1 MSDKTKKESLDRAL
15 GMDQQ
20 ITRRDFMNATL
31 LASGGAA
38 LTGLTPYQIMAQM
51 GEDNW
56 TGYGGVGDYA
66 ASHGN
71 TFEVMLAGH
80 QIRDHVFAHPP
91 LQAEDTG
98 EIFDMVVVGGGIS
111 GLAAQLYCKQ
121 HAPRAKCLVLEDHP
135 IFGGEA
141 KRNEFL
147 VDGHRL
153 MAPQGS
159 DHFDTPRPGT
169 PVAEFYDSI
178 GVDASKFEYQT
189 WQSSSP
195 EIPVGR
201 SFEDI
206 RPPYGLFFGASFGQ
220 RPGMWLV
227 DPWTRKLE
235 GAPLPAAMRNEILR
249 YRELGAARHG
259 ASGPRKPQ
267 ELDAITMEQY
277 MMQTF
282 GLSQET
288 IRKFLCPGPGDG
300 FGLGPD
306 VLSAYAFG
314 FGGDPMNYG
323 VEKNLQSFPG
333 GNGGFARHLVKT
345 LIPGA
350 IAGPNTLEG
359 VCRGRVNFPALDQ
372 PGEAMRIRLGCTVV
386 RVEHDGESD
395 KSELVR
401 VTYTRGGKV
410 YRLKARSVVMAGG
423 SWTTKHVV
431 IDLPRAQRDAYAQ
444 FFRSPCML
452 INVALRNWRFLYKLG
467 IAGGF
472 WFDGLGE
479 YGAVRTLP
487 TFATKDKTFGPDS
500 PMVMTIKVL
509 FCRPGLSMPE
519 QQQAGRAELIS
530 TSYRDYERRVR
541 EQLSE
546 MFARSGF
553 DPKRDIAGIVLNRW
567 GHAYCSPQ
575 PGFFFGKDG
584 QPAPK
589 EILRR
594 APFGRIAFAN
604 TDLTGDPSH
613 TGAAFEGQRAAGQL
627 LDAQNRLSPPLIT

>member
-1 MSDKTKKESLDRAL
+1 MSDEKIKGPHDDAL
-15 GMDQQ
+15 GIDQK

-31 LASGGAA
+31 LSSGGAA

-51 GEDNW
+51 GKDNW

-66 ASHGN
+66 ESHGN
-71 TFEVMLAGH
+71 TFEVMSAGH
-80 QIRDHVFAHPP
+80 QIRDHIFADPP
-91 LQAEDTG
+91 HAVDTG
-98 EIFDMVVVGGGIS
+98 EIFDLVVVGGGIS
-111 GLAAQLYCKQ
+111 GLATQLYCRQ
-121 HAPRAKCLVLEDHP
+121 HSASAKCLMLENHP

-141 KRNEFL
+141 KQNEFI

-159 DHFDTPRPGT
+159 DHFGTPSPGT

-178 GVDASKFEYQT
+178 GVDPAKFEYQK
-189 WQSSSP
+189 WQSPSP

-201 SFEDI
+201 SFEHI
-206 RPPYGLFFGASFGQ
+206 RPPYGLFFGARFGQ
-220 RPGMWLV
+220 HPGMWLV
-227 DPWTRKLE
+227 DPWTKKLE
-235 GAPLPAAMRNEILR
+235 GAPIPAAMREQVLR
-249 YRELGAARHG
+249 YRELGAAHHG
-259 ASGPRKPQ
+259 PGGSASQNPQ
-267 ELDAITMEQY
+267 ALDAITMEQY
-277 MMQTF
+277 MVQTF

-323 VEKNLQSFPG
+323 EETGLQSFPG

-345 LIPGA
+345 LIPNA
-350 IAGPNTLEG
+350 IAGPDTLEG
-359 VCRGRVNFPALDQ
+359 VCRGRVNFQALDQ
-372 PGEAMRIRLGCTVV
+372 PGEPLRIRLGSTVV
-386 RVEHDGESD
+386 RVEHDGAAE
-395 KSELVR
+395 KSQFVH
-401 VTYTRGGKV
+401 VTYTRNGRV
-410 YRLKARSVVMAGG
+410 YRLKARGVVMAGG
-423 SWTTKHVV
+423 SWTTKHIVT
-431 IDLPRAQRDAYAQ
+431 DLPSAQREAYAQ

-467 IAGGF
+467 ISGGF

-479 YGAVRTLP
+479 YGAVRTVP
-487 TFATKDKTFGPDS
+487 TFSTNDKTFGPDS
-500 PMVMTIKVL
+500 PIVMTIKVL
-509 FCRPGLSMPE
+509 FCRPGLSMVD

-530 TSYRDYERRVR
+530 TSYLDYERRTR
-541 EQLSE
+541 EQLVE
-546 MFARSGF
+546 MFAGSGF

-584 QPAPK
+584 KPAPK
-589 EILRR
+589 EILRS

-604 TDLTGDPSH
+604 TDLTGEPSH
-613 TGAAFEGQRAAGQL
+613 TGAAFEGQRAARQL
-627 LDAQNRLSPPLIT
+627 LDRISAASA